1 MSQKDYVIEAMQKNG
16 GYATFQQLNQRIDFS
31 SWGTKTPH
39 ASVRRIVQTNKE
51 FFRIAAGLWGLSD
64 NREEIL
70 RRFINREYEFMS
82 LDEAKKVFNER
93 KMREEKWGMEDVLS
107 QANLILQ
114 TDYEKPFELS
124 TAIMEKYN
132 EFVRQQMELESK
144 KIVHE
149 DLLR

>member
-1 MSQKDYVIEAMQKNG
+1 
-16 GYATFQQLNQRIDFS
+16 
-31 SWGTKTPH
+31 
-39 ASVRRIVQTNKE
+39 
-51 FFRIAAGLWGLSD
+51 
-64 NREEIL
+64 
-70 RRFINREYEFMS
+70 
-82 LDEAKKVFNER
+82 
-93 KMREEKWGMEDVLS
+93 MREEKWGMEDVLS